1 MRRLYKIFLLV
12 IFVTG
17 SSLGQ
22 QLYEQLEDAKQKVGK
37 DACDLQAL
45 SNITT
50 LLRKSLGTGRSIN
63 PQNPSKTLED
73 LATYST
79 QGLSCL
85 KGVSAKSRS
94 ADQVKTNK
102 ELIVTFSG
110 GAGFAALQ
118 NKQYVRAQH
127 YLQSAV
133 DADPNDIKNVWS
145 LALAYLNRGY
155 GSASP
160 REVGAGLFY
169 VARAASLSPRGK
181 ARHDIEQYMVKA
193 YTAYHGSRAGCDELM
208 RKAEKYGAPPPGFRI
223 MKRQDSSAL
232 Q

>member
-1 MRRLYKIFLLV
+1 MLL
-12 IFVTG
+12 TA
-17 SSLGQ
+17 SSLGL
-22 QLYEQLEDAKQKVGK
+22 QLSEQLQDAKQKVAK

-45 SNITT
+45 SNVTT
-50 LLRKSLGTGRSIN
+50 LLRKSLGTGRS
-63 PQNPSKTLED
+63 QSPSKTLED

-85 KGVSAKSRS
+85 KRVGAKPRS
-94 ADQVKTNK
+94 EDQVKTNK
-102 ELIVTFSG
+102 QLIVAFSG

-118 NKQYVRAQH
+118 NKQYVRAQQ

-133 DADPNDIKNVWS
+133 DANPNNIQNVWS
-145 LALAYLNRGY
+145 LALSYLNRGF

-169 VARAASLSPRGK
+169 VARTASLSRNGK
-181 ARHDIEQYMVKA
+181 ARHDIEQYTVKA
-193 YTAYHGSRAGCDELM
+193 YIAYHGSREGCDELM
-208 RKAEKYGAPPPGFRI
+208 RMAGRYSAPPPGFRI
-223 MKRQDSSAL
+223 TKKPDSRDL